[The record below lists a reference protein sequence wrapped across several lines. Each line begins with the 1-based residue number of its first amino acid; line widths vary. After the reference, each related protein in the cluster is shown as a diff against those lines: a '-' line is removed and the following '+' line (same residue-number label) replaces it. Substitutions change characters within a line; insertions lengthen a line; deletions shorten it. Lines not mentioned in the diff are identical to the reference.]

1 MIRRLL
7 QAAAL
12 AAVILVLQA
21 FLPASAHA
29 HDPGTTLVSV
39 GSSGDAD
46 LEITAQIP
54 LSRIDLAYHTRLD
67 SDPAPAVRASAN
79 WLATVVRDRVRLTAA
94 DGATWPVT
102 VDDVSA
108 DRQRGLNT
116 ARVRLTAAL
125 PTAAT
130 RARSAELRWDVVTDV
145 VYSHK
150 VLVTA
155 DGRTSL
161 LTHQTPVVRL
171 AVPTPPPASVPA
183 ASMLHAGFEH
193 FRQGADHLLFLC
205 VIALAAARRSLRRAR
220 LRARVTLMAG
230 ITAMF
235 TAGHSVSLALAS
247 LDWVSLPTRV
257 VDAGIALTIVV
268 AAAHAVRPALSARTE
283 LALTAVFGL
292 VHGLGFAGTL
302 QRLALTGTDLIL
314 PLLGFNLGLEAA
326 QLLALALIAVPIAV
340 LARSPAVSVTLAAS
354 AAAVATGWVVER
366 AFDLTNPVQP
376 LTGMLLG
383 TPERLAGALFAATA
397 VLLIARATR
406 PEDGPAAAQPARRDG

>member
-1 MIRRLL
+1 MRRLL

-12 AAVILVLQA
+12 AAVIVALQA
-21 FLPASAHA
+21 FAPAPAQA
-29 HDPGTTLVSV
+29 HDPGATLVTV
-39 GSSGDAD
+39 GSAGATD

-67 SDPAPAVRASAN
+67 SDPGPAVRASAN
-79 WLATVVRDRVRLTAA
+79 WLTALVRDRVRITAA

-102 VDDVSA
+102 VDEVAA
-108 DRQRGLNT
+108 DRVRGDDT
-116 ARVRLTAAL
+116 ARVRLTATL
-125 PTAAT
+125 PAAAT
-130 RARSAELRWDVVTDV
+130 RARSAQLRWDVVTDV
-145 VYSHK
+145 VHSHK
-150 VLVTA
+150 VLVTTVTGPA
-155 DGRTSL
+155 VL
-161 LTHQTPVVRL
+161 LNHQNPVMRL
-171 AVPTPPPASVPA
+171 EIAAPPPASVPA
-183 ASMLHAGFEH
+183 APMLHAGFEH

-247 LDWVSLPTRV
+247 LGWVSLPTRV

-302 QRLALTGTDLIL
+302 QRLTLTGTDLIL
-314 PLLGFNLGLEAA
+314 PLLSFNLGLEAA
-326 QLLALALIAVPIAV
+326 QLLALALIAVPVAV

-366 AFDLTNPVQP
+366 AFELTNPVQP
-376 LTGMLLG
+376 LTGLLLG

-406 PEDGPAAAQPARRDG
+406 PEDAPAAAQPARRDG